1 MHYNK
6 FLLVFFVIMPV
17 SIFSESI
24 RLLERQEI
32 NKKAVVI
39 EKKLAREKYFV
50 LGLTTLGHIHN
61 IYIFLSFFM
70 PSKSLDNMC
79 AACKNK
85 EVELVKN
92 VPFGV
97 AMRSGLINVVQNVK
111 NLFVTPQGWG
121 TIGYNILYC
130 GGFLTAS
137 FITARVADNLIH
149 PDTLHWYITTHVP
162 YELTIQLMKEVIVNL
177 QAQKLTGEDVVYN
190 VQILKDSLN
199 RLAGYGESICAYM
212 TYKSHCLEDGEQQVA
227 EKAICYF
234 FHYYNAWLID
244 VFAQCG
250 LKSPHYDQINA
261 SIASYEI
268 NVAAQ
273 LRHFYA
279 IEGETEID
287 QLAIEE

>member
-1 MHYNK
+1 MYYSN
-6 FLLVFFVIMPV
+6 LLCVFFVMTPV
-17 SIFSESI
+17 SIFSENV
-24 RLLERQEI
+24 RLLDRQEI

-39 EKKLAREKYFV
+39 EKKLARERYFV

-61 IYIFLSFFM
+61 IYIFLSFLM
-70 PSKSLDNMC
+70 PSKPLKNMC
-79 AACKNK
+79 EACKIK

-97 AMRSGLINVVQNVK
+97 AMRSGLINAAQNVK

-121 TIGYNILYC
+121 TIGQYILYY
-130 GGFLTAS
+130 GGFLSAS
-137 FITARVADNLIH
+137 FFTARVADNLIH
-149 PDTLHWYITTHVP
+149 PDTLHWYIAKHVP
-162 YELTIQLMKEVIVNL
+162 YESTVQLMKEVIVSL
-177 QAQKLTGEDVVYN
+177 RVQKMTDEGVAYN

-212 TYKSHCLEDGEQQVA
+212 TYKSHYLEDDEKQVA
-227 EKAICYF
+227 NRAIGYF
-234 FHYYNAWLID
+234 FSYYNAWLID
-244 VFAQCG
+244 VFVQCS
-250 LKSPHYDQINA
+250 LKSPYYDQINA

-287 QLAIEE
+287 QLAMDE